1 MFFCLIPTVLVMV
14 GALHLLRR
22 FQEKNGRSPA
32 FARMG
37 TAPKSA
43 PKPAPTAPKPGLLQS
58 LLGGINRNE
67 TTERGS
73 IRIIES
79 VPIGGSN
86 LHLIEVR
93 GRTLL
98 LGASAS
104 GVNLLTEIEEADSLV
119 NNEFRLLLE
128 QAAGDMDSLGL
139 TDDALPASL
148 LIGTLD
154 DPLRDANRAIT
165 RGTRRLRTVQETEA
179 AWEQGE
185 K

>member
-1 MFFCLIPTVLVMV
+1 M
-14 GALHLLRR
+14 
-22 FQEKNGRSPA
+22 NRS
-32 FARMG
+32 
-37 TAPKSA
+37 
-43 PKPAPTAPKPGLLQS
+43 Q
-58 LLGGINRNE
+58 

-73 IRIIES
+73 IRVLES

-104 GVNLLTEIEEADSLV
+104 GVNLLTEIEESDSLV

-148 LIGTLD
+148 LVGTLD

-179 AWEQGE
+179 AWEQEG